1 MNKLTAIVPIF
12 NEENTVKISIENLLK
27 INEISQIILV
37 DDCSNDSSLEII
49 NEFLK
54 INRDI
59 LILQTPRNSG

>member
-37 DDCSNDSSLEII
+37 DDCSNDSSLEIN

-54 INRDI
+54 
-59 LILQTPRNSG
+59 